1 MLETLIPSRTR
12 VSLLTLFLLNPG
24 QDYYIREISRKIN
37 DNYPA
42 VRNELLNL
50 KRFGLLSS
58 ERKGKELYYSVNVH
72 FFLYEDLQKLILKTE
87 GITKTLI
94 EDFEVADLRKDISLL
109 FIYGSFA
116 TGKANTNS
124 DIDLFVVGTINQN
137 PFNYDMFIDKIN
149 KIEGILEREIN
160 FTIFTAE
167 ELLNRIQ
174 NKDPFIKNV
183 MNGPKIWIIGNN
195 ELENYKES
203 GINQTISTS

>member
-1 MLETLIPSRTR
+1 MMLETLIPSKTR

-24 QDYYIREISRKIN
+24 QEYYIREISRKIN
-37 DNYPA
+37 DHYPA

-50 KRFGLLSS
+50 ERFGLLSS
-58 ERKGKELYYSVNVH
+58 ERKGKELYFSVNVD
-72 FFLYEDLQKLILKTE
+72 FFLFEDLQKLILKTE

-94 EDFEVADLRKDISLL
+94 EDFEVADLRKDIRLL

-116 TGKANTNS
+116 SGKANTNS

-137 PFNYDMFIDKIN
+137 PLHRDMFIEKIS
-149 KIEGILEREIN
+149 KIEGILGREIN

-174 NKDPFIKNV
+174 NKDPFIANV

-195 ELENYKES
+195 EFENVRAP
-203 GINQTISTS
+203 GIN